1 MGTRGLIGYILRNK
15 QRKAMYNHWDSYPE
29 GQGHDIARFIA
40 GLSPEQVKE
49 MAERVEKIEASI
61 WIEDED
67 AIIPEDI
74 KKRYLAVDGGIWK
87 YDFPYGGPEHWFHP
101 RDLEGLSE
109 EAKRRKI
116 EKKKELAAELLA
128 MKASG
133 GVDEGPFEMRGSMN
147 TWSNVLVGGQGAR
160 ALPFIQEGKLNHLI
174 DSISFLMDG
183 VFCEWAYFID
193 FHHEKLEVWGGVL
206 LREISFDTLRADP
219 EHMLKGGWES
229 DEE

>member
-29 GQGHDIARFIA
+29 GQGHDIARFISR
-40 GLSPEQVKE
+40 LSPEQIKE
-49 MAERVEKIEASI
+49 MAER

-74 KKRYLAVDGGIWK
+74 KERYCAVDGGIWK
-87 YDFPYGGPEHWFHP
+87 YEFPHGGPEHWFDP
-101 RDLEGLSE
+101 RDFKGLSE
-109 EAKRRKI
+109 EAKKMKI
-116 EKKKELAAELLA
+116 EKKKQQAAESLA
-128 MKASG
+128 LKAIWG
-133 GVDEGPFEMRGSMN
+133 DEKGPFGMGRSMGSMN
-147 TWSNVLVGGQGAR
+147 TWSDVLVGAQGAR

-183 VFCEWAYFID
+183 IFCEWAYFID

-219 EHMLKGGWES
+219 KIMLKGGW
-229 DEE
+229 